1 MTVLEIQNSLLNI
14 RKRRELG
21 ENVPTLTEIAR
32 RACLSRQ
39 TIYAFLGNE
48 RSEFGEVAQIRLSRV
63 IAQISADPAYR
74 HTRLLKVDLSGSAP
88 TLVLGGQ
95 R

>member
-1 MTVLEIQNSLLNI
+1 MTRLEIRNFLLNM
-14 RKRRELG
+14 RQRRDLG

-39 TIYAFLGNE
+39 TIYAFLGHK

-63 IAQISADPAYR
+63 IQQLSADPAYR
-74 HTRLLKVDLSGSAP
+74 QTGLFKIDLSGGTP
-88 TLVLGGQ
+88 RLLLGGKP
-95 R
+95 

>member
-1 MTVLEIQNSLLNI
+1 MTRLEIRNFLLNM
-14 RKRRELG
+14 RQRRDLG

-39 TIYAFLGNE
+39 TIYAFLGHKH
-48 RSEFGEVAQIRLSRV
+48 SEFGEVAQIRLSRV
-63 IAQISADPAYR
+63 IQQISADLAYKQ
-74 HTRLLKVDLSGSAP
+74 TRLMSIDLTTEIP
-88 TLVLGGQ
+88 TLRFGV

>member
-1 MTVLEIQNSLLNI
+1 MTRLEIRNFLLNM
-14 RKRRELG
+14 RQRRDLG

-39 TIYAFLGNE
+39 TIYAFLGNK

-63 IAQISADPAYR
+63 IQQISADLAYKQ
-74 HTRLLKVDLSGSAP
+74 TRLMSIDLTTEIP
-88 TLVLGGQ
+88 TLRFGA

>member
-1 MTVLEIQNSLLNI
+1 MTRLEIRNFLLNM
-14 RKRRELG
+14 RQRRDLG

-39 TIYAFLGNE
+39 TIYAFLGHK

-63 IAQISADPAYR
+63 IQQISADLAYKQ
-74 HTRLLKVDLSGSAP
+74 TRLMSIDLTTEIP
-88 TLVLGGQ
+88 TLRFGV

>member
-1 MTVLEIQNSLLNI
+1 MRQ
-14 RKRRELG
+14 RRDLG

-39 TIYAFLGNE
+39 TIYAFLGHK

-63 IAQISADPAYR
+63 IQQISADLAYKQ
-74 HTRLLKVDLSGSAP
+74 TRLMSIDLTTEIP
-88 TLVLGGQ
+88 TLRFGV